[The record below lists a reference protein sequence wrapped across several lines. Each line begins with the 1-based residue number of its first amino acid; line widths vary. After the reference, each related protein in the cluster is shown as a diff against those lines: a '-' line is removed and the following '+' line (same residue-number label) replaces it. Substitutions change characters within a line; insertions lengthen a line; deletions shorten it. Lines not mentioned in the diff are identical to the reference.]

1 MKKFTIVLLI
11 FISQIAFAQEAGDAR
26 SAGSPQSSESD
37 EGTSSGSLSASDVSF
52 VFQIPLGMQL
62 ALNKTPGGYLNL
74 AGGLGVDYVPRNFAI
89 HAEYIP
95 FSTMLKSFDIN
106 AGYILSDDANIEGR
120 GVYAGQED
128 LGDKIRVH
136 FRSQAIEV
144 RHFQKIRLGFH
155 RLFGEI
161 GGGGDHKI
169 NVVYLGYESDEILA
183 NQIYALNNWYVDFMY
198 GNYEG
203 DRSSEKKDM
212 SKFGGRIGF
221 SNDWGWFCSSSEEI
235 GYQPVSG
242 ITLNFAVQIFFVL

>member
-1 MKKFTIVLLI
+1 MKKFTIVLFI
-11 FISQIAFAQEAGDAR
+11 FISQIAFAQGARDAQ
-26 SAGSPQSSESD
+26 SAGSSESS
-37 EGTSSGSLSASDVSF
+37 TSHESSGGSLSAGDVKF
-52 VFQIPLGMQL
+52 VFQIPMAMQL

-74 AGGLGVDYVPRNFAI
+74 AGGVGVDYVPQNFAI

-95 FSTMLKSFDIN
+95 FSTELKSFDIN
-106 AGYILSDDANIEGR
+106 AGYILSDDADIEGR

-136 FRSQAIEV
+136 FRSQAMEV

-161 GGGGDHKI
+161 GGAGNSKI
-169 NVVYLGYESDEILA
+169 NVVYLGYESDELLA
-183 NQIYALNNWYVDFMY
+183 SNIYALNNVYVDLMY

-203 DRSSEKKDM
+203 NRSYDKKDM

-235 GYQPVSG
+235 GYQPISG
-242 ITLNFAVQIFFVL
+242 FTLNFAIQIFFVF